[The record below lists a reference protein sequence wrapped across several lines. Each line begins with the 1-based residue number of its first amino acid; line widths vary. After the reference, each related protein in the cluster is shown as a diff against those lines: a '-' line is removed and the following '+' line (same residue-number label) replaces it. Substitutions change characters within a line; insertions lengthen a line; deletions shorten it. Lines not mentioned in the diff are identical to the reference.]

1 METIINYLDT
11 MFLPLPKTSEIE
23 KIKNDLLYNM
33 EDKYNELK
41 LDGKTENEAI
51 GIVISEFGNI
61 DELINELNIPINN
74 TKDNISNSEYPTLE
88 ITDVNTYLKD
98 RKFAFFLIS
107 IGVFLCITAGAL
119 LILLSTL
126 IEENIILSGFSENL
140 LDAVIIVPLFILI
153 VPAIALF
160 IYSAFKLEKYK
171 FIEDGNFMFSSNS
184 KLIFKNQYEK
194 IRPKLIIAIII
205 GVCLCVISPLSI
217 ILGSII
223 SDVASTFGVII
234 LLFIV
239 GIAIFLF
246 INAGSLIGT
255 YKMLL
260 QIDEYSVEK
269 RKSNKIIGAVASV
282 FWPIIICVYLFIS
295 FVYRN
300 WYISW
305 LIFPIAGILFGSFS
319 AVCNIFSKT
328 K

>member
-11 MFLPLPKTSEIE
+11 MFLPLPKTSEVI
-23 KIKNDLLYNM
+23 KIKNDLLSNM

-74 TKDNISNSEYPTLE
+74 TKDNNSNSEYPTLE
-88 ITDVNTYLKD
+88 ITDANTYLKD
-98 RKFAFFLIS
+98 SKFSFFLIS
-107 IGVFLCITAGAL
+107 IGVSLCIIAGAL

-126 IEENIILSGFSENL
+126 IDENIILSGFSENF

-160 IYSAFKLEKYK
+160 IYSASKLEKYK
-171 FIEDGNFMFSSNS
+171 FIEDGNFMLSSNS
-184 KLIFKNQYEK
+184 KLVFKNQYEK
-194 IRPKLIIAIII
+194 IKPKSIMAIII

-223 SDVASTFGVII
+223 SDIASNFGVVI

-239 GIAIFLF
+239 GIATFLF
-246 INAGSLIGT
+246 INAGSLIET
-255 YKMLL
+255 YKKLL

-282 FWPIIICVYLFIS
+282 FWPIIICIYLFIS
-295 FVYRN
+295 FVYGN
-300 WYISW
+300 WHISW
-305 LIFPIAGILFGSFS
+305 LIFPIAGILFGLFS